1 MKFRSTGS
9 ILAHT
14 MRKKNKEPTVP
25 VSRHDTIRKYITVLL
40 EEGTFSAKDL
50 SQFTRIP
57 EKDVCDHLE
66 HIRKTL
72 NKNNRHLETN
82 PAQCEKCG
90 FVYSKRDRFSKPG
103 KCPLCHG
110 SLIYPPRFYIVKTN
124 DG

>member
-1 MKFRSTGS
+1 M
-9 ILAHT
+9 AYT
-14 MRKKNKEPTVP
+14 MRQGQRKENKESTVP
-25 VSRHDTIRKYITVLL
+25 VSRYETMRKYITALL

-72 NKNNRHLETN
+72 NKNNRHLATN

-90 FVYSKRDRFSKPG
+90 FIYTKRDRFSKPG
-103 KCPLCHG
+103 KCPLCHS
-110 SLIYPPRFYIVKTN
+110 SLIYPPRFHISKTE
-124 DG
+124 